1 MDCVSFHLKALEQR
15 SDMIK
20 MVLCEGEYDHDVEA
34 ALNGEQPGVREI
46 SWKAVLL
53 LQVRGNEILSQ
64 MCKE

>member
-1 MDCVSFHLKALEQR
+1 MDCVSFHLKVLEQR

-20 MVLCEGEYDHDVEA
+20 MVLYEGEHDHHVEA

-46 SWKAVLL
+46 SWKDILL